1 MWVTA
6 YVDASWC
13 PKTKAAGWAVWLRC
27 NQGREVLSGSFTCKS
42 SLEAEVVAA
51 ILGVKLAVEKFP
63 NAEAVLIKTDC
74 DGAQKMLQFEGK
86 RPRSER
92 LCMMQEKLV
101 EFREAHD
108 IWVKVRWTKGH
119 DPGNEAPAYINRRV
133 DRLARI
139 QMKKARE
146 VLR

>member
-13 PKTKAAGWAVWLRC
+13 PNTKAAGWAVWLRC
-27 NQGREVLSGSFTCKS
+27 NLGREVMSGSFTSKS

-63 NAEAVLIKTDC
+63 TVESVLVKTDC
-74 DGAQKMLQFEGK
+74 DGAKQLLEGK
-86 RPRSER
+86 KPRDSR
-92 LCMMQEKLV
+92 LQQMRRKLIA
-101 EFREAHD
+101 FREESTVR
-108 IWVKVRWTKGH
+108 VKVEWTKGH
-119 DPGNEAPAYINRRV
+119 DSGPGVPAYINRRV
-133 DRLARI
+133 DQLARKE
-139 QMKKARE
+139 MKKARG